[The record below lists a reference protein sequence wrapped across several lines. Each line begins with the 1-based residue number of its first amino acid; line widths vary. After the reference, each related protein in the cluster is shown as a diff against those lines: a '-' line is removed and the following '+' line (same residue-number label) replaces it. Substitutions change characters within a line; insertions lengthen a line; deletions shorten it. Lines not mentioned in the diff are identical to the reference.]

1 MWVYASLL
9 AAIPILASVRLC
21 QVLTK
26 PGGRLRGFLTDLI
39 KMLQEQYAMDQ
50 DRRLLVEKWIFM
62 LGAVLLWPL
71 AVVFSVVYLVS
82 KSRPNQPVPARAQ
95 DPEDAF
101 DIKSVHLLRLV
112 TVAEAESSAI
122 VTDPLGR
129 VPALPFGHLNP
140 GWLRMLAQMQEGDK
154 LLYGEVPGRQ
164 LPYPAP
170 ERHVQFELPRG
181 AKRGYAIQR
190 QGIVIAD
197 FLFEWD

>member
-1 MWVYASLL
+1 VLIWVCAYLL
-9 AAIPILASVRLC
+9 AAIPALVLVRLF
-21 QVLTK
+21 QVLTA
-26 PGGRLRGFLTDLI
+26 PAGELSGFLKDLI
-39 KMLQEQYAMDQ
+39 SMLREQYKRDQ
-50 DRRLLVEKWIFM
+50 DKRLLAGKW
-62 LGAVLLWPL
+62 AVTFCAILLWPL
-71 AVVFSVVYLVS
+71 AVAFWVS
-82 KSRPNQPVPARAQ
+82 EFRPKPEKPARVP

-101 DIKSVHLLRLV
+101 DIKSAHLLR
-112 TVAEAESSAI
+112 TVRAAEAESQAV

-140 GWLRMLAQMQEGDK
+140 GWLRMLAQLQEGDA
-154 LLYGEVPGRQ
+154 LWYGEVPGRQ

-190 QGIVIAD
+190 QGKVVAD

>member
-1 MWVYASLL
+1 VLIWVCAYLL
-9 AAIPILASVRLC
+9 AAIPALVLVRLF
-21 QVLTK
+21 QVLTA
-26 PGGRLRGFLTDLI
+26 PAGELSGFLKDLI
-39 KMLQEQYAMDQ
+39 SMLQEQYKLDQ
-50 DRRLLVEKWIFM
+50 DKRLLAGKW
-62 LGAVLLWPL
+62 AVTFCAILLWPL
-71 AVVFSVVYLVS
+71 AVAFWVS
-82 KSRPNQPVPARAQ
+82 EFRPKPEKPARVP

-101 DIKSVHLLRLV
+101 DIKSAHLLRTV
-112 TVAEAESSAI
+112 TAAEAESQAV

-140 GWLRMLAQMQEGDK
+140 GWLRLLAQMQEGDA
-154 LLYGEVPGRQ
+154 LWYGEVPGQQ

-190 QGIVIAD
+190 QGKVVAD

>member
-1 MWVYASLL
+1 LIWVCAYLL
-9 AAIPILASVRLC
+9 AAIPALVLVRLF
-21 QVLTK
+21 QVLTA
-26 PGGRLRGFLTDLI
+26 PAGELSGFLKDLI
-39 KMLQEQYAMDQ
+39 SMLREQYKLDQ
-50 DRRLLVEKWIFM
+50 DKRLLAGKWAVAF
-62 LGAVLLWPL
+62 GAILVWPL
-71 AVVFSVVYLVS
+71 AAAFLVS
-82 KSRPNQPVPARAQ
+82 EFRPKPETPARMP

-101 DIKSVHLLRLV
+101 DIKSAHRLRTV
-112 TVAEAESSAI
+112 TAAEAESQAV

-140 GWLRMLAQMQEGDK
+140 GWLRLLAQMQEGDA
-154 LLYGEVPGRQ
+154 LWYGEVPGRQ

-190 QGIVIAD
+190 QGKVVAD

>member
-1 MWVYASLL
+1 MLIWVYAYLL
-9 AAIPILASVRLC
+9 AAIPALVLVRLF
-21 QVLTK
+21 QVLTA
-26 PGGRLRGFLTDLI
+26 PAGELSGFLKGLMD
-39 KMLQEQYAMDQ
+39 MLREQYKLNQ
-50 DRRLLVEKWIFM
+50 EKRVLAGKW
-62 LGAVLLWPL
+62 AVAFGVILLWPL
-71 AVVFSVVYLVS
+71 AVAFWVS
-82 KSRPNQPVPARAQ
+82 EFWPKPEKPSRVP

-101 DIKSVHLLRLV
+101 DMKSAHLLRTV
-112 TVAEAESSAI
+112 TAAEAESQAI

-140 GWLRMLAQMQEGDK
+140 GWLRLLAQMQEGDT
-154 LLYGEVPGRQ
+154 LWYGEVPGSQ

-190 QGIVIAD
+190 QGKVVAD